1 MRKISKIL
9 FTVLSFITLFLSCS
23 KVDDSPTDNPVGG
36 DAYKM
41 QIITIDL
48 PNTTLTNSE
57 YHGSMG
63 NIDITLTKSEDHKL
77 MFVIPSTMQL
87 GNQNL
92 IINDLNNLKITYNVK
107 EYVLTDTADNTIAPF
122 QENLNSFQAS
132 LSGNIDTQN
141 AINSFNQIYANA
153 SVEDKI
159 KIATIYKANQTLF
172 DTIILNDFS
181 NITGRSNLY
190 NNVVLLILKHKAAVI
205 AMAAG
210 LALTMYGVEP
220 IEKVAGITML
230 VVAFRKAVGFGQQ
243 AVSTVAVASSLVI
256 DDIDGQNNKNQNS
269 NNSSTISLPNDVAR
283 NVSIKV
289 KDRTLIASDSNKTEE
304 MTALFFNYFDIING
318 YVTRVNPVIQWVNNN
333 VPFSNFSLLSPE
345 TVPDTSP
352 TVNNPMDSSSFQN
365 LTLSISNPVL
375 RLQNAT
381 LTSDGLLNLKVKIVG
396 NATTSVQGTLQYS
409 YSDDLNTFSGTLPI
423 TVSNDYVETVTIGSQ
438 IWMVKNL
445 DVSTYN
451 DGTPIPQ
458 VTDPTQWPNLR
469 TGAWCYYDNDPANG
483 IKYGKLYNW
492 YAVAGIH
499 DNDPTTPNKTLA
511 PNGWHIPSDIEW
523 SSLATFVGG
532 MQVAGGKLKE
542 TGLTNWV
549 NPNTG
554 ATNEFGFT
562 GLPGGLKGVNS
573 GSLGYGGW
581 WWSSSEYANFNGWF
595 YAMSSDSNELSRNWN
610 EKELGMSVRCIKN

>member
-9 FTVLSFITLFLSCS
+9 FTILSFITLFLSCS

-63 NIDITLTKSEDHKL
+63 NVDITLTKSEDHKL

-153 SVEDKI
+153 TDEDKI

-190 NNVVLLILKHKAAVI
+190 NNVVLLILKHEAAVI
-205 AMAAG
+205 AMATG

-220 IEKVAGITML
+220 IEKVVGITML
-230 VVAFRKAVGFGQQ
+230 VIAFRKAVGFGQQ
-243 AVSTVAVASSLVI
+243 AVSTVAVASGVVI

-269 NNSSTISLPNDVAR
+269 NNNSSTISLPNNVAR

-304 MTALFFNYFDIING
+304 MTALFFKYFDIING

-345 TVPDTSP
+345 TVSDTSP
-352 TVNNPMDSSSFQN
+352 TVNNPMDSGSFQN
-365 LTLSISNPVL
+365 LVLSISNPVL
-375 RLQNAT
+375 SLQNAT

-396 NATTSVQGTLQYS
+396 NATTPVQGTLQYS
-409 YSDDLNTFSGTLPI
+409 YSDDLNTFSGSLPI
-423 TVSNDYVETVTIGSQ
+423 TVSNNAEAVTIGSQ

-458 VTDPTQWPNLR
+458 VTDPTQWVNLT
-469 TGAWCYYDNDPANG
+469 TGAWCYYNNDPANG
-483 IKYGKLYNW
+483 TTYGKLYNW

-499 DNDPTTPNKTLA
+499 DNDPNTPNKTLA

-523 SSLATFVGG
+523 SSLATFLGG

-542 TGLTNWV
+542 TGLANWIS
-549 NPNTG
+549 PNTG

-562 GLPGGLKGVNS
+562 GLPGGRS
-573 GSLGYGGW
+573 AQGSISKGYGGFW
-581 WWSSSEYANFNGWF
+581 WTSSEYANWYGWS
-595 YAMSSDSNELSRNWN
+595 YAIDYSDTTVTRTFMS
-610 EKELGMSVRCIKN
+610 KEDGRSVRCIKN